1 MGSIG
6 DTNRGRK
13 SCDIRCLR
21 GGQTRISQGAESNQ
35 ARIFFTINPVKETA
49 GFNVEYILILQTNNN
64 CVKKGLIRNFTE
76 SIFDISPH
84 R

>member
-21 GGQTRISQGAESNQ
+21 GGQTRISQGAESIH
-35 ARIFFTINPVKETA
+35 RIFFTINPVKETA